1 MKIALVHD
9 YIKEMGGAERVL
21 RVLAEM
27 YPEAPV
33 YTAFRVRGSVADEC
47 FKDREIKE
55 SWLAPILKIG
65 RLYSPLRFLTPLIWR
80 TMDLSDYDLVITSS
94 SWYITRGFKVGEKTK
109 VICYCHT
116 PPRHLYGYETSAGDW
131 LKYWPVKLYATV
143 VGHYLRKY
151 DFKSAKEVD
160 LWIANSENVRK
171 RIAKFYR
178 EKAEVVYPPVDVK
191 RFKQWSKKIKKKEY
205 FLIVSRIV
213 GAKGLVEAARAAK
226 EVGFDLKI
234 VGKKEGAEGMV
245 KKIEKAGGKRVELM
259 GRVDDKEIGR
269 LFAEAKGFI
278 ALAKEEDF
286 GITPVEA
293 MAAGT
298 AVIAFNG
305 GGFRES
311 VVDGKTGL
319 LIEGTDTETLRKA
332 MIRFNKIKWKKN
344 LIQKQAEKFSR
355 EEFEKGIKKVISKAR
370 KK

>member
-21 RVLAEM
+21 RVLADM
-27 YPEAPV
+27 YPEAPI
-33 YTAFRVRGSVADEC
+33 YTAFRARGSVADDC

-55 SWLAPILKIG
+55 SWLAPVLKMG
-65 RLYSPLRFLTPLIWR
+65 KLYSPLRFLTPLIWR
-80 TMDLSDYDLVITSS
+80 TMNLSDYDLVITSS

-131 LKYWPVKLYATV
+131 QKYWPVRLYAAV

-160 LWIANSENVRK
+160 FWVANSKNVK
-171 RIAKFYR
+171 GRIAKFYQ
-178 EKAEVVYPPVDVK
+178 EEAEVVYPPVDVRK
-191 RFKQWSKKIKKKEY
+191 FEGFSKKAKKKDY

-226 EVGFDLKI
+226 KVGFDLKI

-245 KKIEKAGGKRVELM
+245 GKIEKAGGKRVELL
-259 GRVDDKEIGR
+259 GRVDDKEIGKM
-269 LFAEAKGFI
+269 FAEARGFI
-278 ALAKEEDF
+278 ALAREEDF

-298 AVIAFNG
+298 PVIAFNG
-305 GGFRES
+305 GGFKES

-332 MIRFNKIKWKKN
+332 MLQFNKMKWSKKM
-344 LIQKQAEKFSR
+344 IQQQARKFTR
-355 EEFEKGIKKVISKAR
+355 EEFEKGIREVINKAKR
-370 KK
+370 K